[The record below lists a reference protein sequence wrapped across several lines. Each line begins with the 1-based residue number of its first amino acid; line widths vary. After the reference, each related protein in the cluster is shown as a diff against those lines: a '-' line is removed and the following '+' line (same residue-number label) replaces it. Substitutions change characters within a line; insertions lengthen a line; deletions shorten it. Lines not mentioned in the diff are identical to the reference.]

1 MDSREISRIVY
12 CGKEITKILYKD
24 KVIYPYYKYRWR
36 KHNIAYEGRQR
47 HIVTKT
53 PKTKQLSYD
62 SDISDDFYTD
72 YKLENGKI
80 IFINKKQK
88 YDLPGEFTYYTT
100 GGKTYEK
107 KYHYEGTYYE
117 EPRDEIEEVYL
128 PPGFYQC
135 EMKKKPKEVRD
146 YKHGGTKTVYVDA
159 VYLIAELK
167 VEKETYKVEVKGD
180 YIATVGS
187 NEENEYPENGIKD
200 GYWYEFVEWNI

>member
-1 MDSREISRIVY
+1 MDSREISRIVH
-12 CGKEITKILYKD
+12 CGNEITKILYKD

-36 KHNIAYEGRQR
+36 KHSIAYEDRQR
-47 HIVTKT
+47 DIVTKT

-62 SDISDDFYTD
+62 SSVSDDFYTD

-80 IFINKKQK
+80 ILTNKK
-88 YDLPGEFTYYTT
+88 YNLPSEFTYYTT

-107 KYHYEGTYYE
+107 KYYYE
-117 EPRDEIEEVYL
+117 DSYHGETRTEEVYL

-146 YKHGGTKTVYVDA
+146 NKHGGTKTVYVDA

-187 NEENEYPENGIKD
+187 NEENEYPENGIK
-200 GYWYEFVEWNI
+200 GNYWYELVE

>member
-1 MDSREISRIVY
+1 MGGGIV
-12 CGKEITKILYKD
+12 
-24 KVIYPYYKYRWR
+24 YPYYKYRWR
-36 KHNIAYEGRQR
+36 KHRIAYEDRQR
-47 HIVTKT
+47 DIVTKT
-53 PKTKQLSYD
+53 SKAKQLSYD
-62 SDISDDFYTD
+62 SSVNDDFYTD

-80 IFINKKQK
+80 ILINKKSR
-88 YDLPGEFTYYTT
+88 YDFTGGFTYYTT
-100 GGKTYEK
+100 GGKTYYK

-135 EMKKKPKEVRD
+135 EIRVTLKEVERN
-146 YKHGGTKTVYVDA
+146 GKTRNIKIDA

-187 NEENEYPENGIKD
+187 NEENEYPKNGIK
-200 GYWYEFVEWNI
+200 GNYWYELVE